1 LSKLLAAQSY
11 RHQYAYV
18 GGNPISFVDP
28 YGLAVWDSYPTP
40 VAAGIAAACEIN
52 GQSIEEDTE
61 CGGSVYQNPDGTYS
75 YTPPYPGTE
84 DGSGPLNS
92 MPRGGQTPIA
102 WYHTH
107 GAYNPLYGAGNYQY
121 SPQDR
126 YFSDIAHKPN
136 YMADPRNDV
145 HRYDPDPLQR
155 GRGPVHNYGQCGCSK

>member
-1 LSKLLAAQSY
+1 MT
-11 RHQYAYV
+11 RYARR
-18 GGNPISFVDP
+18 IK
-28 YGLAVWDSYPTP
+28 ATP
-40 VAAGIAAACEIN
+40 L
-52 GQSIEEDTE
+52 
-61 CGGSVYQNPDGTYS
+61 
-75 YTPPYPGTE
+75 YPGTE